1 MVGKIQQLRLAQ
13 WSVKGFKADVGF
25 GSFLKWPTR
34 PLIARTSVLF
44 IFKGGESAEICS
56 GNSEAVSP
64 AAGRSR

>member
-1 MVGKIQQLRLAQ
+1 M
-13 WSVKGFKADVGF
+13 KGFKADVGF
-25 GSFLKWPTR
+25 GSFLRWPTR

-64 AAGRSR
+64 AAGPSR